1 MLIFTMLKAQ
11 QLGLFDSITHVGTTV
26 RRDGT
31 IVAAHDRHVKKRIEQ
46 HPQGE
51 LRLQDENRQTKMTK
65 LDATIQK
72 WGGEKGIAKLITT
85 APKTVADQII
95 ALLAK
100 LSKKT
105 EDEIRAQ
112 YKTHV
117 VAQKPEPAK
126 QPKPVQPELDMQQPE
141 IKEDAKSETEPE
153 TVPEKP
159 ADTSWQIVEHVTKGG
174 KGKTIRGI
182 IRTDLTYQQAK
193 AIDEYTFKKDGGYFI
208 REKHLPTMKAEA
220 RIESAVATGAITEE
234 QATAAKEAMQSG
246 GIKAAAEA
254 IADKRVIQA
263 AKLRKVGQATIDKAQ
278 EEQNRDRLTNT
289 PKRAREAGG
298 AIARAAKDEAIGQ
311 TLLNLADAIE
321 SGQAVHLSGVDSKVA
336 VETLDRLV
344 SRAIYETDRKLPYH
358 EQERNKGREP
368 TQADI
373 DNAVMPTVTA
383 WGNQISD
390 VADIIQTKS
399 PKGNSKLIQQL
410 RKLADRNTQHA
421 FTLSDDEQA
430 MLIDAHKKASAVGRP
445 YSMEYTF
452 DAIKMVNRLKRL
464 GITDNITLR
473 DALAEFVEYRN
484 GVKKEDPV
492 KAAER
497 ALVGQKVGVDF
508 FPTPKPLAQRMA
520 EIAGIKPGMR
530 VLEPSAGNGNLADAA
545 KAAGADVDVLE
556 ISSQLQNVLQL
567 KGHNLVGHD
576 FETHAAGE
584 DYDAVIMNP
593 PFSDRKD
600 AQHIQQAY
608 SMLKPGGTLVAI
620 AGEGVF
626 FGADKKAVEFRD
638 WLESQGAEIE
648 KLDAG
653 TFNDRSLL
661 ATTGANARL
670 ITIHKPEGTAAVN
683 ETELAEDKADL
694 ADELMRNPNSDR
706 AKELTAKIHQAHQ
719 QQEGPEEGERNADGL
734 VFHDG
739 RWHRSEEQIKID
751 DALTPAELADKY
763 ENYQLM
769 SFAQQRQ
776 GKNVAEALKIAF
788 RKTNEDIAKNK
799 AAISLPDGNKMDAG
813 LVWETTG
820 LEDDQQAAKAFAYSP
835 DGHPIAKMAVYRNP
849 VTGVVLLSD
858 LYVNDEHKGKGLG
871 TALLDLAFDSAG
883 VDKIKLFGATG
894 EGEEF
899 YKRKFNMDSDG
910 FIHKRKQLDANQS
923 TSTPVDV
930 NETENVSGNEQPEDS
945 QAAVIGEGSSQ
956 NDIASALQSAGGLP
970 PEPTAEDHDAALQR
984 AKDAHAE
991 KLAKFRAKIES
1002 MGGAAEVGAQLV
1014 KARKDAIMS
1023 GKADE
1028 IINKL
1033 ADTVGITRDEV
1044 MAELGIREKQDKPK
1058 YPRQSKPKVTKPMT
1072 AIATDD
1078 DLDPNSPN
1086 YRYRDTGNI
1095 AGSRKEQAAQMLKE
1109 AKANGSLVRSTA
1121 LDWESIEQNPRE
1133 AKELITKSNLFGLV
1147 DWDGLKAGG
1156 MEPGAGFLI
1165 DRLYASVGKEPEDN
1179 AQARKDYAI
1188 GLESLRDRM
1197 EKCKTAAEVVS
1208 TIAELRDE
1216 MNGTIFTADE
1226 TERHNALFAEFAAIK
1241 NQIAELKK
1249 PADEAFKAAQ
1259 SARAAVYDAERNL
1272 NNRKRRGWAIKPE
1285 HEKAVADAKA
1295 ASNVASD
1302 AWTKAINDAKPLIA
1316 EQEELQKIN
1325 RAKRVA
1331 IESIARERTNAN
1343 PIRRAWLSLGDKFVN
1358 AINYRRPS
1366 GSQAF
1371 ANHVATVNAG
1381 RVDSWSWADKEPKP
1395 ATRKELT
1402 KEQVKFQLRVADT
1415 YQRTGGR
1422 SVSVDSTTTLKSQF
1436 GLRDVQSGN
1445 WVLKDPVSAKFHVE
1459 QSAAAFADLA
1469 DLIGVPDHV
1478 VSMNGRLAIAFG
1490 ARGRGN
1496 AGFGGAAR
1504 AHYEPVHRVM
1514 NMTKMGGG
1522 GCLGHEWFHAFDN
1535 MVKEMSSETSTPA
1548 EFFASSN
1555 VHMMPP
1561 GELKDAYDNLYKAM
1575 SDGNEYHYRR
1585 IQYSNKDYRT
1595 AKLNV
1600 DSSYPNRIS
1609 QLIKQAGNASDASLA
1624 VSQYFAG
1631 RDNTR
1636 KNKKLKDDWSRIAVA
1651 YYGEETGGI
1660 AEVKTGNPISA
1671 FKKGAADLDEGAM
1684 GKYWSRSEE
1693 MAARAFQ
1700 AWCEDRMA
1708 GKGQRNDYLSALAD
1722 NKYHRDPL
1730 TGKEWKPF
1738 PEGEERTRINAA
1750 FDRLFEVVR
1759 KQNIMQKAL
1768 GLMST

>member
-1 MLIFTMLKAQ
+1 MLIISMLKAQ
-11 QLGLFDSITHVGTTV
+11 QLGLFDSITHIGTTV
-26 RRDGT
+26 RKDGT
-31 IVAAHDRHVKKRIEQ
+31 IVAAHNRHVKKRAEQ

-51 LRLQDENRQTKMTK
+51 LTLQDENKQTKLTK

-72 WGGEKGIAKLITT
+72 FGGVKGVTNLLAT
-85 APKTVADQII
+85 APKAVSDQIVT
-95 ALLAK
+95 LLAK

-105 EDEIRAQ
+105 EDEIRVQ
-112 YKTHV
+112 YK
-117 VAQKPEPAK
+117 APEADKEPEPAK
-126 QPKPVQPELDMQQPE
+126 QPEPVQPELDTQQPE
-141 IKEDAKSETEPE
+141 IKEDAKPETEPE
-153 TVPEKP
+153 AVPAVS
-159 ADTSWQIVEHVTKGG
+159 ADTPWQIVEHVTK
-174 KGKTIRGI
+174 KGKPIRGV

-234 QATAAKEAMQSG
+234 QGVAAKEAMQG
-246 GIKAAAEA
+246 GDIQAAAEA
-254 IADKRVIQA
+254 IADKRTIQA
-263 AKLRKVGQATIDKAQ
+263 AKLRKAGQSVIDKAQ
-278 EEQNRDRLTNT
+278 AELNRDRLTNT

-298 AIARAAKDEAIGQ
+298 AIKAAMRNEALGR
-311 TLLNLADAIE
+311 TMLNLADAVE
-321 SGQAVHLSGVDSKVA
+321 SGKSVHLTGVDSKA
-336 VETLDRLV
+336 GVEQLDRLLR
-344 SRAIYETDRKLPYH
+344 SAMYETDRGLPYQ
-358 EQERNKGREP
+358 EQLNREGRSPDENDVSS
-368 TQADI
+368 AR
-373 DNAVMPTVTA
+373 MPTA
-383 WGNQISD
+383 SPWSDHISR
-390 VADIIQTKS
+390 AAELLQRKAPT
-399 PKGNSKLIQQL
+399 GNSKLIRDL
-410 RKLADRNTQHA
+410 RKLEARAGAGSNRVPLSTADYP
-421 FTLSDDEQA
+421 TLETADKKLRAIGETSVLGDA
-430 MLIDAHKKASAVGRP
+430 MELIAN
-445 YSMEYTF
+445 
-452 DAIKMVNRLKRL
+452 IKRL
-464 GITDNITLR
+464 NRMGITDSFTLR
-473 DALAEFVEYRN
+473 DTLSEYLQYRD

-492 KAAER
+492 AAAER

-520 EIAGIKPGMR
+520 EIAGVKAGMR

-576 FETHAAGE
+576 FEAHAAGE
-584 DYDAVIMNP
+584 EYDAVIMNP

-600 AQHIQQAY
+600 AMHIQQAY

-626 FGADKKAVEFRD
+626 FGTDKKAVEFRD
-638 WLESQGAEIE
+638 WLESQGAETE

-670 ITIHKPEGTAAVN
+670 ITIRKPEGTASAS
-683 ETELAEDKADL
+683 ETDLAEDKADL

-719 QQEGPEEGERNADGL
+719 QAEGPKEGERNAEGL
-734 VFHDG
+734 VFRDG
-739 RWHRSEEQIKID
+739 RWHR
-751 DALTPAELADKY
+751 DALD
-763 ENYQLM
+763 
-769 SFAQQRQ
+769 
-776 GKNVAEALKIAF
+776 
-788 RKTNEDIAKNK
+788 
-799 AAISLPDGNKMDAG
+799 
-813 LVWETTG
+813 
-820 LEDDQQAAKAFAYSP
+820 
-835 DGHPIAKMAVYRNP
+835 
-849 VTGVVLLSD
+849 
-858 LYVNDEHKGKGLG
+858 VNQIDTK
-871 TALLDLAFDSAG
+871 
-883 VDKIKLFGATG
+883 
-894 EGEEF
+894 
-899 YKRKFNMDSDG
+899 
-910 FIHKRKQLDANQS
+910 
-923 TSTPVDV
+923 PVDV
-930 NETENVSGNEQPEDS
+930 NETENVSGKADGGNTAKPESSRDDAAVWKLSQEDAEAKYPDESSGRIRRSRMKALLDAYENNETGAADAYDEFPDHKPVELMTPDEYIASNKETIKKDLAREVEKKQAEVNDAAGKWLKTKKDHLQNRHMAAYEKLKREAENVKLADLDSDLARDLAKKRIDYAKKARDS
-945 QAAVIGEGSSQ
+945 QAQETGPQDGDINAEGLIFRDGRWHRDGEEA
-956 NDIASALQSAGGLP
+956 NA
-970 PEPTAEDHDAALQR
+970 EPTTDDADAALQR

-991 KLAKFRAKIES
+991 RVAALRAKIES
-1002 MGGAAEVGAQLV
+1002 LGGADGFRFILNASKRDNGSAD
-1014 KARKDAIMS
+1014 KAFAIID
-1023 GKADE
+1023 K
-1028 IINKL
+1028 I

-1058 YPRQSKPKVTKPMT
+1058 APRQSKPKATAPMAAST
-1072 AIATDD
+1072 TDD

-1095 AGSRKEQAAQMLKE
+1095 AGSRKEQAAQMLKQ
-1109 AKANGSLVRSTA
+1109 AKANGDMVRSTA

-1156 MEPGAGFLI
+1156 MEPGAGFLV
-1165 DRLYASVGKEPEDN
+1165 DRLYASVGKEPTQDS
-1179 AQARKDYAI
+1179 AATRKDYAI

-1208 TIAELRDE
+1208 NIAELRDE
-1216 MNGTIFTADE
+1216 MSGTIYTADE
-1226 TERHNALFAEFAAIK
+1226 TERHNALFAEFTAIRAK
-1241 NQIAELKK
+1241 IAELKK
-1249 PADEAFKAAQ
+1249 PADEAYNATL
-1259 SARAAVYDAERNL
+1259 SARSAMYQAEREL
-1272 NNRKRRGWAIKPE
+1272 GNRKKRGWAIKPE
-1285 HEKAVADAKA
+1285 HDKAVADAKA
-1295 ASNVASD
+1295 ASDAAGD
-1302 AWTKAINDAKPLIA
+1302 AWTKAIDDARPLIA
-1316 EQEELQKIN
+1316 AQEELQKIN
-1325 RAKRVA
+1325 RAKRTA

-1381 RVDSWSWADKEPKP
+1381 RVDSWDWADKEPKP

-1422 SVSVDSTTTLKSQF
+1422 SVSVDSTTALKSQF

-1504 AHYEPVHRVM
+1504 AHYEPVHRIM
-1514 NMTKMGGG
+1514 NMTKLGGG

-1548 EFFASSN
+1548 EFFASSSASLL
-1555 VHMMPP
+1555 PD
-1561 GELKDAYDNLYKAM
+1561 GELKDAYSNLHKAM
-1575 SDGNEYHYRR
+1575 SDGNEYHSRR

-1600 DSSYPNRIS
+1600 NSSYPNRIS

-1624 VSQYFAG
+1624 VSQYFSG
-1631 RDNTR
+1631 RDDTR
-1636 KNKKLKDDWSRIAVA
+1636 KNKKLRDDWHRIAVA
-1651 YYGEETGGI
+1651 YYGEEAGGI
-1660 AEVKTGNPISA
+1660 AEVKSGNPISS
-1671 FKKGAADLDEGAM
+1671 FKKEAALLDEGAM
-1684 GKYWSRSEE
+1684 GKYWSRNEE

-1700 AWCEDRMA
+1700 AWCEDRIA
-1708 GKGQRNDYLSALAD
+1708 DKGQRNDYLSALAD

-1730 TGKEWKPF
+1730 TGMDWKPF

-1750 FDRLFEVVR
+1750 FDKLFEVVR
-1759 KQNIMQKAL
+1759 KNNIMQKAL
-1768 GLMST
+1768 GLMSA